1 MENIYRNYGL
11 FKAFTSRSLAFAK
24 GKLIA
29 DTTPIELLT
38 NPELISKASLKR
50 TSLYKLAKHYS
61 LPDPNKFVQAYIN
74 FEQQNWRDED
84 YE

>member
-1 MENIYRNYGL
+1 
-11 FKAFTSRSLAFAK
+11 AFAK

-38 NPELISKASLKR
+38 NQALIKEASLKR
-50 TSLYKLAKHYS
+50 TSLYDLAKHYN

-74 FEQQNWRDED
+74 FEQQNWKDED